1 MHTPPALRATLTSL
15 LLVTAV
21 LAQAPYLV
29 GTRDIALPNTT
40 GQGSGSLTARVHY
53 PAASAG
59 TNVPVLAQQGG
70 WPVVVFLH
78 GFLALGNNYAPVG
91 NALAAAGY
99 IAVMSNTMQFDNQG
113 QEYDGRALYSA
124 LVTANG
130 AAGGAFQG
138 ALDMTRSAL
147 VGHSM
152 GGGNVGNVLAN
163 NPGYRCG
170 VGLAPV
176 APRGNNGAS
185 VTVPMAIV
193 AGLGDTIAPYSTY
206 ALPFYQGLTAVSGV
220 KALYLFNNDGT
231 HLNIPGYT
239 VITATDTAV
248 LQRSMSITIGF
259 LDRWVRN
266 RAEGLENVLGVS
278 ARSEARLNALTQE
291 IASPQVWPAAGLAIG
306 QTTRISVAS
315 EAGPCGVITASGFAA
330 APVATPFG
338 NLLLDAGSAFVAISS
353 VAGADKRTDASLS
366 VPASPTFLG
375 LRLPVQAYGVGRGG
389 AVALGNATELVV
401 GS

>member
-1 MHTPPALRATLTSL
+1 MRTPTALPAALSA
-15 LLVTAV
+15 LLVTSCL
-21 LAQAPYLV
+21 LAQTTYAI
-29 GTRDIALPNTT
+29 GIRDIALPNTT

-59 TNVPVLAQQGG
+59 SNVPVLAQQGG

-130 AAGGAFQG
+130 AAGGAFTG
-138 ALDMTRSAL
+138 ALDMGRAAL
-147 VGHSM
+147 IGHSM

-176 APRGNNGAS
+176 APRGNNGAL
-185 VTVPMAIV
+185 VTAPMAIV
-193 AGLGDTIAPYSTY
+193 AGLGDSIAPYSTY
-206 ALPFYQGLTAVSGV
+206 ALPYYQGLTGYSGL
-220 KALYLFNNDGT
+220 KALYVFNNDGT

-239 VITATDTAV
+239 IITATDTAV
-248 LQRSMSITIGF
+248 FQRSMSVTLGF
-259 LDRWVRN
+259 LDRWLRN
-266 RAEGLENVLGVS
+266 RADGLENVVGPA
-278 ARSEARLNALTQE
+278 ARSDTRLNALSQE
-291 IASPQVWPAAGLAIG
+291 IAAPQVWPAANLAIG

-315 EAGPCGVITASGFAA
+315 EAGPCGVLAAGSFAA
-330 APVATPFG
+330 APAATPFG
-338 NLLLDAGSAFVAISS
+338 NLLLDGATAFVAISS
-353 VAGADKRTDASLS
+353 VAGTDKRADSNLA
-366 VPASPTFLG
+366 VPASPSFLG
-375 LRLPVQAYGVGRGG
+375 LRLPVQAYGIGRGS
-389 AVALGNATELVV
+389 AVTLGNALELVV
-401 GS
+401 GN